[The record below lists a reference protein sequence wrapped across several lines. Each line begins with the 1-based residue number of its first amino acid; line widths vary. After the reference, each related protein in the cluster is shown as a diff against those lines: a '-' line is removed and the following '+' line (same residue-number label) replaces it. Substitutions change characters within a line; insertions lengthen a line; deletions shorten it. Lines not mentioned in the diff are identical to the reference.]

1 VNCCELPSFVRQD
14 HFCRFSTLRPAFLLT
29 RCRLE
34 FNFASAPQRSNAPS
48 TGAVRVPF
56 VNLLERCTTNYY
68 GVVLKKTGCWPL
80 WVEKVPDIFTA
91 ISRKRGNF
99 GELENVSFLWC
110 DTASNAVDT
119 NIHKGRF

>member
-34 FNFASAPQRSNAPS
+34 FNFVSAPQRSNAPS
-48 TGAVRVPF
+48 TGAVRVTF
-56 VNLLERCTTNYY
+56 VNLFERCTTNYY

-99 GELENVSFLWC
+99 GEFEN
-110 DTASNAVDT
+110 
-119 NIHKGRF
+119 GQ

>member
-1 VNCCELPSFVRQD
+1 VNCRALYDD

-34 FNFASAPQRSNAPS
+34 FNFVSAPQRSNAPS
-48 TGAVRVPF
+48 TGAVRVTF
-56 VNLLERCTTNYY
+56 VNLFERCTTNYY
-68 GVVLKKTGCWPL
+68 GMVLKKTGCWPL

-99 GELENVSFLWC
+99 GEFEN
-110 DTASNAVDT
+110 
-119 NIHKGRF
+119 GQ